1 MSSQQQEKLVIAI
14 GKRKTA
20 IARAIIRRGV
30 LFG

>member
-20 IARAIIRRGV
+20 IARAIIRSG
-30 LFG
+30 GDC